1 VSKNREIFV
10 EFLRSKFDCE
20 EKIKLKKIIE
30 QFDIYFSQLVEIN
43 SQINL
48 FSRQTNIEDLWTLH
62 FLDSLLILN
71 TQANLEKKIICDFGT
86 GGGLPGIPLAIIFP
100 QSQIY
105 MLDSK
110 QKKLLSIEKMRE
122 KIGLK
127 NCQTIRA
134 RLEDIWQNYEG
145 FFDVITCRALKILP
159 EFVNPM
165 KKIVKN
171 NGKIFLYKS
180 VILDDCELFDNKKFH
195 DVSQEK
201 IGKRIIVE
209 IN

>member
-1 VSKNREIFV
+1 MSKNQEIFV
-10 EFLRSKFDCE
+10 EFLRNRFDGGR
-20 EKIKLKKIIE
+20 LKKITE

-43 SQINL
+43 SKINL
-48 FSRQTNIEDLWTLH
+48 FSRRTDVEDLWTLH
-62 FLDSLLILN
+62 FLDSLLILK
-71 TQANLEKKIICDFGT
+71 TDADLENKIICDFGS
-86 GGGLPGIPLAIIFP
+86 GGGLPGIPLAIIYP

-110 QKKLLSIEKMRE
+110 QKKLSSINGMCE

-127 NCQTIRA
+127 NCKTVHGRI
-134 RLEDIWQNYEG
+134 EYVWQNYEG
-145 FFDVITCRALKILP
+145 LFDILTCRALKILP

-180 VILDDCELFDNKKFH
+180 VILDDCELFENKNFH
-195 DVSQEK
+195 DVSCEK
-201 IGKRIIVE
+201 TGKRIIVE